1 MDERTGERLD
11 DASALH
17 RADLARHR
25 AAYRFAAACGPIPGV
40 AAARAAFSGAA
51 PRVLDLG
58 CGTGYGAAE
67 LAAAGLQ
74 VVGLD
79 RVRPA
84 LRARQAGARFVCGD
98 LERLPFASARFD
110 RIVSFQVVEHLAD
123 PGRYLGEMARLLGP
137 GGVALVSTP
146 NRLQSDGENP
156 YHLREY
162 TAEELAEILGRRFE
176 RVELQGIH
184 AHGPAARYHAGRLRS
199 IRRITRL
206 DPLGLRRRLPRAV
219 VDPAFAWLSILV
231 RLGARRQ
238 GLLEAVGDDDFR
250 VEAALPGCIDLL
262 AICSGPRGGPIRS

>member
-11 DASALH
+11 DANALY

-25 AAYRFAAACGPIPGV
+25 AAYRFAVACEAAPGST
-40 AAARAAFSGAA
+40 AARAAISGAA
-51 PRVLDLG
+51 PCVLDLG

-67 LAAAGLQ
+67 LAAAGLP

-84 LRARQAGARFVCGD
+84 PRARQAGARFVCGD
-98 LERLPFASARFD
+98 LERLPFRAARFD

-123 PGRYLGEMARLLGP
+123 PGRYLSEMARLLRP
-137 GGVALVSTP
+137 GGIALLTTP
-146 NRLQSDGENP
+146 NRLESDGENP

-162 TAEELAEILGRRFE
+162 TGDELARVLSRHFE
-176 RVELQGIH
+176 RVELRGIH
-184 AHGPAARYHAGRLRS
+184 AHGPAARYHADRLRS

-219 VDPAFAWLSILV
+219 LDPAFAWLSILV

-238 GLLEAVGDDDFR
+238 GVLEEVTDADYR
-250 VEAALPGCIDLL
+250 VESVLPGCIDLL
-262 AICSGPRGGPIRS
+262 AICSQPRFGANRG

>member
-25 AAYRFAAACGPIPGV
+25 AAYRFAAACPPSPGV
-40 AAARAAFSGAA
+40 APAQAAIRGAEL
-51 PRVLDLG
+51 RVLDLG

-84 LRARQAGARFVCGD
+84 QRARKAGARFVCGD
-98 LERLPFASARFD
+98 LERLPFACARFD

-123 PGRYLGEMARLLGP
+123 PSRYLSEMARMLRP
-137 GGVALVSTP
+137 GGSALVTTP

-162 TAEELAEILGRRFE
+162 SAEELAELLSRQFE
-176 RVELQGIH
+176 RVELRGIR

-206 DPLGLRRRLPRAV
+206 DPLGLRRRLPRRI
-219 VDPAFAWLSILV
+219 VDPAFAWLSIVV

-238 GLLEAVGDDDFR
+238 GLLEAVDDDDYR
-250 VEAALPGCIDLL
+250 VEAVDPTCIDLL
-262 AICSGPRGGPIRS
+262 AICSRPRVLAIRG